1 MSRTFMRM
9 WGAPI
14 ALAALTIIGLISALV
29 GDGVWDHV
37 SAVALGV
44 PVKVILVAEPE
55 QILVVPL
62 IAAITKGS
70 TVTTALA
77 AKGCVQPGNPALV
90 ILIKL

>member
-1 MSRTFMRM
+1 MSSSFMRM

-44 PVKVILVAEPE
+44 PVL
-55 QILVVPL
+55 LCL
-62 IAAITKGS
+62 WFGMRRRTKS
-70 TVTTALA
+70 D
-77 AKGCVQPGNPALV
+77 
-90 ILIKL
+90 

>member
-1 MSRTFMRM
+1 MSNPFMRM

-44 PVKVILVAEPE
+44 PVL
-55 QILVVPL
+55 LCL
-62 IAAITKGS
+62 WFGLRRRTKS
-70 TVTTALA
+70 D
-77 AKGCVQPGNPALV
+77 
-90 ILIKL
+90 